1 MTVSLKLKRSLYLCP
16 ANWNNFIKDLRQR
29 GVEICDQEG
38 FAVDTLNRE
47 LALFKARY
55 TNQLR
60 VDFENEQ
67 CYTMFVLKYGVE

>member
-1 MTVSLKLKRSLYLCP
+1 MTVSLKLNQALYLCP
-16 ANWNNFIKDLRQR
+16 ANWNNFIKDLRRR
-29 GVEICDQEG
+29 GVEIGAQDG
-38 FAVDTLNRE
+38 FEVDTLNRE
-47 LALFKARY
+47 LAPFKARY